1 MGVGRQGARMNRRAR
16 FGLSFAAGVA
26 LALLAGGIAAGS
38 TPAPWWSCCGVKP
51 WNQGRRAID
60 ALRAADGIRNRS
72 AMVVGIPPSFG
83 GLRNPLP
90 RTSATLARGADVYD
104 HYCATC
110 HGVTGL
116 GDGRSGRA
124 LAVPPANLAMLSR
137 MPISRWDPFMYWTV
151 TEGGAPLHTAMPA
164 FKNSLSAEDSWAVI
178 AYIQARLP
186 RIKPH

>member
-1 MGVGRQGARMNRRAR
+1 LAGEEVRVNRKAT

-26 LALLAGGIAAGS
+26 ATLLASGAVTGS
-38 TPAPWWSCCGVKP
+38 TPSPWWGCCGAKP

-60 ALRAADGIRNRS
+60 SLRAAGSARNRS
-72 AMVVGIPPSFG
+72 AMVVGIPPSFA

-90 RTSATLARGADVYD
+90 RTRATVARGADVYD

-116 GDGRSGRA
+116 GDGQAGRA
-124 LAVPPANLAMLSR
+124 LEVPPANLALLAR

-151 TEGGAPLHTAMPA
+151 TEGGATLHTAMPP
-164 FKNSLSAEDSWAVI
+164 FKNSLSSADSWAAI

-186 RIKPH
+186 RIKTK